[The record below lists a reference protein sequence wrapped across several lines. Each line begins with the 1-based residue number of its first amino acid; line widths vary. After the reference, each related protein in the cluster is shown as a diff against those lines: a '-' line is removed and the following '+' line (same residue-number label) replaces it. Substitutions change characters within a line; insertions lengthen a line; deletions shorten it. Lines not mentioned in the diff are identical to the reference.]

1 MQHWDIVK
9 RVAMKSSH
17 DGAKYICVIEV
28 NPGREIVARF
38 VADHVKR
45 PVKDSR

>member
-1 MQHWDIVK
+1 
-9 RVAMKSSH
+9 MKSSH
-17 DGAKYICVIEV
+17 GGAKDICVIEV
-28 NPGREIVARF
+28 SPGHEIVAQF